1 MKNHV
6 KIGIIG
12 VGNIGSAHAATIYGG
27 KIENMRLTA
36 LCDIDDSRRDILKTL
51 YPDIPMF
58 KSAEELIESGL
69 CDAVLIA
76 TPHYAHPPI
85 AEKAFS
91 GELHVLSEKPA
102 GVTCKAVRKMINA
115 AEKSGKLFSVMFNQ
129 RTNKLFG
136 TAKEIVSSGA
146 LGEMKR
152 ANWIITNWYRKE
164 CYYRSNSWRATWSS
178 EGGGVL
184 INQAPHNLDLLTWI
198 CGMPESIFAKCDEGK
213 YHNITVEDDA
223 TILARYKNGAT
234 AAFITSTGE
243 YPGTNRFEISGTKG
257 KIVIENG
264 VLTHTNLEIDESY
277 FRKTEES
284 AKNKL
289 STVQIADERYDGHI
303 NILGN
308 FARAILFGEKLV
320 SPGQEAINELALS
333 NAAYLSSWTG
343 REISLPLDDELFEE
357 ILFTKAK
364 AENTTARK
372 DERENLQF
380 GYKERWNT
388 KW

>member
-1 MKNHV
+1 MEN
-6 KIGIIG
+6 KIKLGILGI
-12 VGNIGSAHAATIYGG
+12 GNIGSDHVKRVLGGECPEISLAAVCDL
-27 KIENMRLTA
+27 KSERLEWANEQAGANLSTF
-36 LCDIDDSRRDILKTL
+36 TN
-51 YPDIPMF
+51 
-58 KSAEELIESGL
+58 AEEMIKSGLIDSFLVAVPHYDHPKYAIMAMEHGLHTLIEK
-69 CDAVLIA
+69 
-76 TPHYAHPPI
+76 T
-85 AEKAFS
+85 
-91 GELHVLSEKPA
+91 A
-102 GVTCKAVRKMINA
+102 GVYTKQVIEMNECAKNHDVVFGIM
-115 AEKSGKLFSVMFNQ
+115 MNQ
-129 RTNKLFG
+129 RTNCIYRKMR
-136 TAKEIVSSGA
+136 EIVQS
-146 LGEMKR
+146 GEMGAIKR
-152 ANWIITNWYRKE
+152 TNWIITNWYRKE
-164 CYYRSNSWRATWSS
+164 CYYRSNSWRATWSG

-243 YPGTNRFEISGTKG
+243 YPGINRFEISGTKG

-264 VLTHTNLEIDESY
+264 VLTHTSLEIDESY
-277 FRKTEES
+277 FRS

-289 STVQIADERYDGHI
+289 STIQIVDERYDGHI

-343 REISLPLDDELFEE
+343 HEISLPLDDELFEE

>member
-1 MKNHV
+1 MGN
-6 KIGIIG
+6 KIKLGILGI
-12 VGNIGSAHAATIYGG
+12 GNIGSDHVKRVLGGECPEISLAAVCDL
-27 KIENMRLTA
+27 KSERLEWANEQAGANLSTF
-36 LCDIDDSRRDILKTL
+36 TN
-51 YPDIPMF
+51 
-58 KSAEELIESGL
+58 AEEMIKSGLIDSFLVAVPHYDHPKYAIMAMEHGLHTLIEK
-69 CDAVLIA
+69 
-76 TPHYAHPPI
+76 T
-85 AEKAFS
+85 
-91 GELHVLSEKPA
+91 A
-102 GVTCKAVRKMINA
+102 GVYTKQVIEMNECAKNHDVVFGIM
-115 AEKSGKLFSVMFNQ
+115 MNQ
-129 RTNKLFG
+129 RTNCIYRKMR
-136 TAKEIVSSGA
+136 EIVQS
-146 LGEMKR
+146 GEMGAIKR
-152 ANWIITNWYRKE
+152 TNWIITNWYRKE
-164 CYYRSNSWRATWSS
+164 CYYRSNSWRATWSG

-243 YPGTNRFEISGTKG
+243 YPGINRFEISGTKG

-264 VLTHTNLEIDESY
+264 VLTHTSLEIDESY
-277 FRKTEES
+277 FRS

-289 STVQIADERYDGHI
+289 STIQIVDERYDGHI

-343 REISLPLDDELFEE
+343 HEISLPLDDELFEE